1 MKDEKQSPK
10 SGYDAIRQYLKV
22 SLEMMIA
29 GGRNIRE
36 FTNFALE
43 KFGDNFYPYLHEFY
57 EDIRKGRIR
66 IKGLTET
73 ARMTLF
79 GHHISPA
86 EREERIRRAAYARA
100 EERGFQEGSEIED
113 WYSAEKQV
121 DEQLEKEAGLIDK
134 GYDVIS
140 TATTI
145 VDKEFENLKNIVKKW
160 LKMQEKAGEKTRHKS
175 KHKNRRKQH
184 KA

>member
-1 MKDEKQSPK
+1 MKKEKHSPNL
-10 SGYDAIRQYLKV
+10 GDDPIRQYLKV

-57 EDIRKGRIR
+57 EDIRKEHIR

-73 ARMTLF
+73 TRTTLF
-79 GHHISPA
+79 GHHITPA

-100 EERGFQEGSEIED
+100 EKRGFQGGSEIED
-113 WYSAEKQV
+113 WYNAEKQV
-121 DEQLEKEAGLIDK
+121 NEQMKKEAGLLDK
-134 GYDVIS
+134 GYGVIS

-145 VDKEFENLKNIVKKW
+145 VEKEFENLKNVVQKW
-160 LKMQEKAGEKTRHKS
+160 LKRQEKAEEKNQHKS
-175 KHKNRRKQH
+175 KNKNRRKH